1 MWESHGPAEPNFAIF
16 EDAKDEEPPLSL
28 APLTLPDIDEDK
40 ENLYAT
46 FSDYES
52 PNEQET
58 EIERVDLARV
68 QAGPHDVFGLP
79 IDSPFGPTLADLPV
93 AHARNSIEEPSP
105 IPTATDTNVRPA
117 MRVMLRDDD
126 ESDEDWDDSLSTTQI
141 RELQELSDL
150 FARGAEHRRRHNQH
164 FPMRD
169 GNVQGQANIFLQ
181 VRRVTE
187 FQRHQ
192 NRHRFLLEE
201 EE

>member
-1 MWESHGPAEPNFAIF
+1 MWEYHAPAEPDFAIF
-16 EDAKDEEPPLSL
+16 EDAEDEESPLSL
-28 APLTLPDIDEDK
+28 APLALSDIDEDK
-40 ENLYAT
+40 ENIYAT
-46 FSDYES
+46 ISDYES
-52 PNEQET
+52 PDEQET
-58 EIERVDLARV
+58 EIERVDWARV

-79 IDSPFGPTLADLPV
+79 IDSPFGPALADLPV
-93 AHARNSIEEPSP
+93 AHTRSDIEEPSP

-117 MRVMLRDDD
+117 MRVILRDD
-126 ESDEDWDDSLSTTQI
+126 ESDEDWDDTLSTTQI
-141 RELQELSDL
+141 RELQELSDV
-150 FARGAEHRRRHNQH
+150 FARGAQQRRRHNRH

-169 GNVQGQANIFLQ
+169 ENVQGQANIFLQ